1 MSNISDVESYE
12 MLYGQLQAVVN
23 RLEQGDLPL
32 AEALMLYEQGTRLAA
47 ACQKLLDHAEMRVQ
61 ELRSNEAYPD
71 LDLEA

>member
-1 MSNISDVESYE
+1 MSNISDVETYE

-61 ELRSNEAYPD
+61 ELRSDEVYPD